1 MIKPNKFILDSYIT
15 RIRKNLN
22 NCFDKIPH
30 IYTALALN
38 DMDFS
43 DDAILEFLKDEAD
56 SYNEYSEKLA
66 KEMKDRENG
75 EVSEEESD
83 KFVDF

>member
-1 MIKPNKFILDSYIT
+1 MIKPNKFILGNYIE

-38 DMDFS
+38 DMDYK
-43 DDAILEFLKDEAD
+43 DEDILEYLKDEAD
-56 SYNEYSEKLA
+56 SYNEYNEKLL
-66 KEMKDRENG
+66 KELKERN
-75 EVSEEESD
+75 EEDNE
-83 KFVDF
+83 K